1 MYRAYDLYRSHH
13 AACLHIQ
20 CRTLSQKNFHRKP
33 LEDQSIWQQ
42 YRNSNP
48 LSGPNKPEHKPYIRS
63 VLLKDFVPI
72 EKQLLRQRHVS
83 KRFTHVECLQDLS
96 IVLRERLFE
105 IAGRRN
111 RRLAWSFERICHL
124 IAESKPI
131 RAKTFQTFSY
141 AYELPEFSRIFRQF
155 SRHKLPIPPIL
166 MFHGLKAAA
175 CGNSPAAMR
184 HYLSLLRL
192 QTGSVGFDL
201 SAAQWNMIVTCILVT
216 TRSPPNRSEKTLVQK
231 KAWAQVITHREDHV
245 TIMHGGKNKKIIR
258 YFSVYEFLGKFGY
271 FGISSY
277 FRLVSRFCESQD
289 IFKEGMAHLRGHCR
303 RAPKRN
309 KISNFNFNCRIQT
322 LLSKK
327 CPEQAWELVQ
337 NAGSMLGALQ
347 DKTWELLLQH
357 PEYLTEWKP
366 EMEKPVMD
374 ALERYMSKA
383 ERRLGVKW
391 TGGADGFHVARREER
406 DSQ

>member
-1 MYRAYDLYRSHH
+1 M
-13 AACLHIQ
+13 
-20 CRTLSQKNFHRKP
+20 
-33 LEDQSIWQQ
+33 
-42 YRNSNP
+42 
-48 LSGPNKPEHKPYIRS
+48 PN
-63 VLLKDFVPI
+63 
-72 EKQLLRQRHVS
+72 EKLLLRKTSLS

-96 IVLRERLFE
+96 IALRELLFYS
-105 IAGRRN
+105 ADWKNQPFARV
-111 RRLAWSFERICHL
+111 FERICHL

-141 AYELPEFSRIFRQF
+141 ADELPEFSRIFRQF

-192 QTGSVGFDL
+192 QAGSVGFDL

-216 TRSPPNRSEKTLVQK
+216 TRSPPNRSEMTLVQK
-231 KAWAQVITHREDHV
+231 KAWAEVITHGEDHV

-258 YFSVYEFLGKFGY
+258 CFSVYEFLGKFGF

-277 FRLVSRFCESQD
+277 FRLVSRFCGSQD
-289 IFKEGMAHLRGHCR
+289 IFKEGMAHLRGDR
-303 RAPKRN
+303 RHAPEPN
-309 KISNFNFNCRIQT
+309 EISNFNFNCRIQT

-327 CPEQAWELVQ
+327 CPEKAWELVQ

-347 DKTWELLLQH
+347 DKTWELLLRH